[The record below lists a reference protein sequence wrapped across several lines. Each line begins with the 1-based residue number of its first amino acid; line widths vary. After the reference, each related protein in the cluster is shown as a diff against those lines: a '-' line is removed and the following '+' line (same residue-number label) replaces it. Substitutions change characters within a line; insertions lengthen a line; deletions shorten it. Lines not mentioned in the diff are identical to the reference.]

1 MKKKKSER
9 FGLFANKV
17 LNMKSTGITRRVDEL
32 GRIVIPKELRRDLN
46 ITTKDYLEIFRDED
60 SIVLRK
66 YSAGCI
72 FCGNMD
78 DVVEYEGKIICREC
92 ARKIA
97 SK

>member
-1 MKKKKSER
+1 MK
-9 FGLFANKV
+9 A
-17 LNMKSTGITRRVDEL
+17 TGIVRSIDEL

-78 DVVEYEGKIICREC
+78 DVVEYGGKIICREC
-92 ARKIA
+92 AKKIA
-97 SK
+97 AK

>member
-1 MKKKKSER
+1 
-9 FGLFANKV
+9 
-17 LNMKSTGITRRVDEL
+17 MKSTGITRRVDEL

-72 FCGNMD
+72 FCGNMED
-78 DVVEYEGKIICREC
+78 CIEYNGKIICREC
-92 ARKIA
+92 AKKIA
-97 SK
+97 AK